1 MNMKQA
7 TYWEAQEN
15 RWHQQY
21 LEAEKTINK
30 LETIIWALETTL
42 REISKINNKR
52 DRYSDEIDGIIS
64 KALEGVHV

>member
-1 MNMKQA
+1 MNKQA
-7 TYWEAQEN
+7 HYWAAQED

-21 LEAEKTINK
+21 LAAQKTINK

-52 DRYSDEIDGIIS
+52 DRYSDEIDGIIC
-64 KALEGVHV
+64 KALEGLL

>member
-1 MNMKQA
+1 MNKQA
-7 TYWEAQEN
+7 HYWAAQED

-21 LEAEKTINK
+21 LAAQKTIDE
-30 LETIIWALETTL
+30 LESRVWALETAMQK
-42 REISKINNKR
+42 ISKINNKG

>member
-1 MNMKQA
+1 MNKQA
-7 TYWEAQEN
+7 HYWAAQED

-21 LEAEKTINK
+21 LAAQKTIDE
-30 LETIIWALETTL
+30 LESRIWALETTL